1 MQLPITVAYVSVDDP
16 NDRRSWSGT
25 NHFLLRALQAQVAT
39 VKVFGP
45 LRPQPE
51 LFLCQAINQVL
62 LRTTGKRFNY
72 RDSFVMAKA
81 YARMIGPQLHGV
93 DLVVAPAGLATTALL
108 RTKVPIVHI
117 NDRCIAGAI
126 GYHRI
131 LNDLASFSLRESL
144 ALEQQALKNAGLT
157 VYASSWAAD
166 AAMKAVPEEASKVK
180 VVPFGANLE
189 QIPSSPSARGFPRE
203 RIKLLFLGVNWED
216 KGGPIALQALR
227 ELKNRGV
234 AAQLVVCGCTPPA
247 TVSDPDLL
255 CEGFLDKND
264 PQQAALLED
273 HLRTADLLVLPTRFE
288 AYGIVCCEAAA
299 YGLPVLATRT
309 GGLPTIVQDG
319 VTGALFAPEE
329 DGVAYAD
336 RIQQLVASPEKWQA
350 MRSASRKRFEEV
362 LNWSAFTTELLRLVQ
377 EAGLINNA
385 R

>member
-1 MQLPITVAYVSVDDP
+1 MKLPITVAYVSVDDP

-51 LFLCQAINQVL
+51 LFLCQAINQAM

-72 RDSFVMAKA
+72 RDSFVLSKA
-81 YARMIGPQLHGV
+81 YARLLGPHLHGV
-93 DLVVAPAGLATTALL
+93 DLIVAPAGLATTALL
-108 RTKVPIVHI
+108 RTKAPIVHI

-144 ALEQQALKNAGLT
+144 ALEQQALKTAGLT

-189 QIPSSPSARGFPRE
+189 QIPSSPAARGFPRE

-227 ELKNRGV
+227 ELKKRGV

-247 TVSDPDLL
+247 DITDPDML
-255 CEGFLDKND
+255 CEGFRYKNE
-264 PQQAALLED
+264 PVQAKRLEE
-273 HLRTADLLVLPTRFE
+273 HLRAADMLILPTRFE

-309 GGLPTIVQDG
+309 GGIPTIVQEG
-319 VTGALFAPEE
+319 VTGFLFDMNE

-336 RIQQLVASPEKWQA
+336 RVMRLAQAPDHWQA
-350 MRSASRKRFEEV
+350 MRTAARARSEQV
-362 LNWSAFTTELLRLVQ
+362 LNWTAFTHELLRLAQ
-377 EAGLINNA
+377 EVLSVNKA